1 MQVSRVQVSRVQVPP
16 LRKHRVCKCR
26 IFVRSLY
33 GAKRGVLFTSLLHIL
48 ARVLACALV
57 HILARV
63 FAFVLAHAL
72 VQEVSLKRIAT
83 KAHSK
88 KGMSL
93 IFSAV
98 PQVFSA
104 WRIEFFCLLLNCHK
118 FTKRGNS

>member
-1 MQVSRVQVSRVQVPP
+1 MQVSRVQVPP
-16 LRKHRVCKCR
+16 LRKCRVRKCR

-48 ARVLACALV
+48 ARVLV

-63 FAFVLAHAL
+63 FALVLAHAL
-72 VQEVSLKRIAT
+72 AQEVSLKLIAT